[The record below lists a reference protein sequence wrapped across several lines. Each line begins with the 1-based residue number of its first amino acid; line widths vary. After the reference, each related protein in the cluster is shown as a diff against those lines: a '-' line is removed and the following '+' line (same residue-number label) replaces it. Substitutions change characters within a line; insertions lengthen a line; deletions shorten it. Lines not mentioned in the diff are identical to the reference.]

1 MLLALAPA
9 AAAQRARAPWLLDG
23 TDWKAMAEGEKMAF
37 LRGVIA
43 GTRLEAA
50 APAAPPLRF
59 APNVYK
65 ARLEDFYFYTD
76 RLSTPIVESLR
87 RIEQELVEQTVPDH

>member
-1 MLLALAPA
+1 MLLLLAPA
-9 AAAQRARAPWLLDG
+9 AAAQRARAPWRLDG

-50 APAAPPLRF
+50 PAAPPLRF
-59 APNVYK
+59 GPNVYK

-76 RLSTPIVESLR
+76 RRSTPIVEALR

>member
-1 MLLALAPA
+1 VLLALAPA

-23 TDWKAMAEGEKMAF
+23 TDWTAMAEGEKMAF

-43 GTRLEAA
+43 GTRLEA
-50 APAAPPLRF
+50 AAPPLRF

-76 RLSTPIVESLR
+76 RLSTAIVEALR
-87 RIEQELVEQTVPDH
+87 RIERELVEQTTPDR